1 MMAGDTSLGPL
12 TRRTVLKGTVALPLA
27 GGLAA
32 ASEGSVVQSTGD
44 AAEAAAEP
52 RQVARP
58 AGGLN
63 VAVVGAGAFG
73 GWTALSLLRRG
84 ARVTLLDAWG
94 PGNARASSGG
104 ETRVIRGFYGPD
116 RIYLDWV
123 VRSFA
128 LWREHERRWGR
139 PLYRR
144 TGALWMFRG
153 DDGYART
160 SMPLAREAGLPA
172 AQLDL
177 AAARRRFPQVDFAG
191 VRSVYFE
198 EEAGYL
204 LARRA
209 CQSVLEVFLA
219 EGGEYRQ
226 ASVLPGALAGGRLAP
241 LMLADGST
249 LAADAYVFAC
259 GPWLGKLFAPAVGGR
274 VRASRQ
280 EVFFFGTP
288 AGDPRW
294 SDERLPVWIDFG
306 ERVFYGIPDNEAR
319 GLKVADDTRGE
330 PFDPDAGERVPSP
343 EALGRA
349 RRVLAERFPDLAGAP
364 LVESRVC
371 QYENSPDGHFLIG
384 RHPGAGNAW
393 LVGGGSGHGFK
404 LGPAVGEHAAALVA
418 GEAEPIAMFA
428 LDRPIAEGAR
438 EDQLSAGQ
446 EERDHR

>member
-1 MMAGDTSLGPL
+1 MVPAEEVVRGPL
-12 TRRTVLKGTVALPLA
+12 TRRAVLKGSVALPLA
-27 GGLAA
+27 GAA
-32 ASEGSVVQSTGD
+32 VQDSRL
-44 AAEAAAEP
+44 EQAEP
-52 RQVARP
+52 KP
-58 AGGLN
+58 APRAAGRGPH

-73 GWTALSLLRRG
+73 GWSALALLRRG

-123 VRSFA
+123 VRAFTM
-128 LWREHERRWGR
+128 WREQERRWGR

-160 SMPLAREAGLPA
+160 SLPLAREAGLPA
-172 AQLDL
+172 TRLDL
-177 AAARRRFPQVDFAG
+177 GEARRRFPQVELEG

-209 CQSVLEVFLA
+209 CRSVLEVFLA
-219 EGGEYRQ
+219 EGGAYRE
-226 ASVLPGALAGGRLAP
+226 AWALPGALAGGRLAP
-241 LMLADGST
+241 LLLGDGST

-259 GPWLGKLFAPAVGGR
+259 GPWLGKLFSEGVGGR
-274 VRASRQ
+274 VRPTRQ
-280 EVFFFGTP
+280 EIFFFGTP
-288 AGDPRW
+288 PGDPRFR
-294 SDERLPVWIDFG
+294 DDRLPVWIDFG
-306 ERVFYGIPDNEAR
+306 ERVFYGIPGNEAR
-319 GLKVADDTRGE
+319 GFKVADDTRGE

-349 RRVLAERFPDLAGAP
+349 RRVLAERFPALAGAP
-364 LVESRVC
+364 LLESRVC

-404 LGPAVGEHAAALVA
+404 LGPAVGEHAAALVT

-428 LDRPIAEGAR
+428 PDRPIAGDAR
-438 EDQLSAGQ
+438 EDQLSAGR
-446 EERDHR
+446 EKRDCR